1 MHTYLVRHGLLPVAL
16 FFLTCGAAAA
26 QTISGV
32 VTDTSGAVLP
42 GVTVEA
48 RNAATQQVRTSVTDD
63 VGRYVIANLQPGNY
77 AVTYTLSGFS
87 AATRPSLTLSS
98 GFTATIDIQLAVGAQ
113 TETVTVT
120 ADAPLVDV
128 ESSATQTTMD
138 REVLDTLPSA
148 RARNRSAC

>member
-1 MHTYLVRHGLLPVAL
+1 M
-16 FFLTCGAAAA
+16 
-26 QTISGV
+26 
-32 VTDTSGAVLP
+32 
-42 GVTVEA
+42 TVEA

-87 AATRPSLTLSS
+87 PATRPSHHAGT
-98 GFTATIDIQLAVGAQ
+98 GFTATVDIQLTVGAQ

-128 ESSATQTTMD
+128 ESSATQTD
-138 REVLDTLPSA
+138 DGPGSA
-148 RARNRSAC
+148 RHAALGPRSPESVGVLIPGVTLRAAGSGVDVP